1 MTPDQRTQIKTKIIE
16 EIVHLQK
23 QIKALEAITQPIAPD
38 CSLGRLTRVEAMN
51 EKAVNDKILDES
63 RMKFKR
69 LQSAL
74 SRVEREDFGI
84 CVDCQ
89 EDIAMGRLMIRPE
102 SVRCITCATAFQRV
116 HS

>member
-1 MTPDQRTQIKTKIIE
+1 MTPQEQTQIKTKIIE
-16 EIVHLQK
+16 EIAHLHG

-63 RMKFKR
+63 RMKLKR

-74 SRVEREDFGI
+74 SRVDREDFGI
-84 CVDCQ
+84 CIDCE
-89 EDIAMGRLMIRPE
+89 EDIAIGRLMIRPE
-102 SVRCITCATAFQRV
+102 SIRCVACATTFQKGK
-116 HS
+116 